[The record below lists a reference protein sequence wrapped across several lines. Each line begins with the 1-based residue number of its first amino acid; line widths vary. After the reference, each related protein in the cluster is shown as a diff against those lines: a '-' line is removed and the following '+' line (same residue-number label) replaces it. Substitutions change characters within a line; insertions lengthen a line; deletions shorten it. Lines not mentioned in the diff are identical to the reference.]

1 MPEFSKVPP
10 SDVAFVWLMRTR
22 AIRCML
28 VPSASGSVANTDA
41 VVLMDTE
48 VQPLLLRALQEVC
61 NLASAPRL
69 AVLISASASLLA
81 VVRFVLL
88 SCWREG
94 IPSALV
100 TRLAKL

>member
-1 MPEFSKVPP
+1 MHAWPFCFRLCR
-10 SDVAFVWLMRTR
+10 D
-22 AIRCML
+22 
-28 VPSASGSVANTDA
+28 TDA

-48 VQPLLLRALQEVC
+48 VQPLLLRALKKVC

-69 AVLISASASLLA
+69 AVLMSASASLLA

-88 SCWREG
+88 SYWREV